1 MTGTQLAAEMRPM
14 VASEPDDFRAIV
26 ERHSRSVFRLA
37 YRMTGN
43 EQDAEEVVQET
54 FLKAYRSRN
63 SFEARAQFSTWLH
76 RIAVNC
82 ALDLI
87 RARQR
92 HAEHRVEPAPETEDA
107 EMRDPIGCAVADGP
121 APDRVLMS
129 AEMARN
135 LKAAMARLSPTE
147 RAAFILRHHE
157 GRTIEEI
164 AATLE
169 LSIGAT
175 KNGIF
180 RAVQKLRAAMKPWM
194 DRT

>member
-1 MTGTQLAAEMRPM
+1 MQGTQLAAETRPM
-14 VASEPDDFRAIV
+14 VASDPDSFRLLV

-54 FLKAYRSRN
+54 FLRAYRSLDT
-63 SFEARAQFSTWLH
+63 FEERAQFSTWLH

-92 HAEHRVEPAPETEDA
+92 HSENRVEPAA
-107 EMRDPIGCAVADGP
+107 EAQDEERRDPLFSAASDDP
-121 APDRVLMS
+121 SPDRMLMS
-129 AEMARN
+129 AELSRS
-135 LKAAMARLSPTE
+135 LRAAMARLSPTE
-147 RAAFILRHHE
+147 RAAFILRHFE
-157 GRTIEEI
+157 GQSIEQI
-164 AATLE
+164 AAALK
-169 LSIGAT
+169 LSVGAT

-180 RAVQKLRAAMKPWM
+180 RAVQKLRAALKGFV
-194 DRT
+194 